1 MGVGS
6 FLGCC
11 EEGASMT
18 LQEDCTRL
26 DEGLSRLALLPACL
40 ICLLV
45 ISFAPMLQASQ
56 EVGHYDK
63 ILLIR
68 GLDHEVAV
76 AKIPL
81 PWGKHGIHI
90 KRNGQVDQ
98 AQAMKELH
106 AKGES
111 VKPGIPVEITDIKF
125 KPGRIQFA
133 INGGGNTGEHWYQH
147 LQIGMGGLPDPM
159 MSRSNSTTPS
169 NGSYVTVY
177 LPPNDPSPSV
187 DGVKKMLAS
196 VLDFSRRAPTVLYSP
211 AIPPQFKEAIK
222 KHEVVIGMDR
232 TSVLSA
238 KGAPDRK
245 VRKDLPDGSE
255 EEDWLYGDPPHVL
268 FVIFINDSVAKT
280 QQY

>member
-1 MGVGS
+1 MALQRSSGRLSKILPVFVAGLIV
-6 FLGCC
+6 LGF
-11 EEGASMT
+11 AT
-18 LQEDCTRL
+18 LL
-26 DEGLSRLALLPACL
+26 K
-40 ICLLV
+40 
-45 ISFAPMLQASQ
+45 ASQ
-56 EVGHYDK
+56 EMGRYDR

-81 PWGKHGIHI
+81 PWGKHGVHI
-90 KRNGQVDQ
+90 KRDGQVDQ
-98 AQAMKELH
+98 AQVMKELH

-125 KPGRIQFA
+125 KPGRIMFA

-159 MSRSNSTTPS
+159 MSRDTSTTPS

-177 LPPNDPSPSV
+177 LPSSDPSPSV
-187 DGVKKMLAS
+187 DRVKKMLAG
-196 VLDFSRRAPTVLYSP
+196 VLDFARRGPTVLYSP
-211 AIPPQFKEAIK
+211 AIPAQFKDAIK
-222 KHEVVIGMDR
+222 KHQVALGMDR
-232 TSVLSA
+232 ACVLSA
-238 KGAPDRK
+238 KGAPDHK
-245 VRKDLPDGSE
+245 VRKDLQDGSE

-268 FVIFINDSVAKT
+268 FVIFIDDSVAKI